1 MGHGT
6 YRHCCILLFLSAPC
20 PGVVVPAAV
29 LPSPSPPPPPLLFM
43 IFKVF
48 PFPSNVRGVCCGWAP
63 RSVRGSV
70 GTRRGRAC
78 FVLCVGHCLPGCSS
92 LPGSGQAR
100 EGGDVAARYQARE
113 QPMYAA
119 HAVPC
124 DTRSR
129 YLAPHQ
135 SPPTQSSAYSLIN
148 LCHCGSGC
156 DWLLT

>member
-1 MGHGT
+1 MGVGSGWGMALIVIVVS
-6 YRHCCILLFLSAPC
+6 CCSCPLLVLGSSSP
-20 PGVVVPAAV
+20 
-29 LPSPSPPPPPLLFM
+29 LPSCPLPPLPRPLLFM

-100 EGGDVAARYQARE
+100 EGGEVAARYQARE
-113 QPMYAA
+113 QSTDTHCSCPPPNP
-119 HAVPC
+119 HAC
-124 DTRSR
+124 RDTGRTAST
-129 YLAPHQ
+129 
-135 SPPTQSSAYSLIN
+135 S
-148 LCHCGSGC
+148 
-156 DWLLT
+156 